1 MLIDGI
7 VKRYPTAMVE
17 LDTPYF
23 SGKTKVLCM
32 DNPVQDIIGNVPE
45 ATGVKPNLVNT
56 KATVTPNKVNSTQ
69 SLHTGISKANRELS
83 KAIPEPVTNSEMCL
97 NTNTSAIDADTTTDM
112 CAAVQTR
119 AMVAKES
126 KPPKPL
132 TVKSVPG
139 LDIGPEELKVK
150 QKAGESLKKYREL
163 VDKPTE
169 DGKPQFFEK
178 KRILHR
184 RYFGRQGEDAIVQLV
199 VPKELREKVVSLA
212 HDTLLAGYLQRL

>member
-23 SGKTKVLCM
+23 SGRTKVLCM
-32 DNPVQDIIGNVPE
+32 DNPVQDIIIGNIPG
-45 ATGVKPNLVNT
+45 ASGVHPKLVNT

-69 SLHTGISKANRELS
+69 LLHTGILKANRELS
-83 KAIPEPVTNSEMCL
+83 KAVPEPDINSEICL
-97 NTNTSAIDADTTTDM
+97 NTNTSTIDADTTTDM

-132 TVKSVPG
+132 KVKVSTRLRYRTRGVKS
-139 LDIGPEELKVK
+139 ET
-150 QKAGESLKKYREL
+150 ES
-163 VDKPTE
+163 
-169 DGKPQFFEK
+169 
-178 KRILHR
+178 
-184 RYFGRQGEDAIVQLV
+184 
-199 VPKELREKVVSLA
+199 
-212 HDTLLAGYLQRL
+212 